1 MKSSGYSLLFYN
13 SGVYVWSMKKFIF
26 TICLFLVVAG
36 CGPRW
41 IYPHLGWLIPFYVD
55 DYISL
60 NREQSSSLEKRLLR
74 VLDWHCRTQLP
85 VYAQSLR
92 ESAKDLED
100 PRHPI
105 SYERLQHYVN
115 QFIAYW
121 RELLIQIGPEMAD
134 ILATAS
140 DEQLAELFQNIEKRN
155 KKFKSDYVDIPLE
168 SLKEKRK
175 ERITKDIEQGI
186 SRLTAEQKQAV
197 SDWSDQI
204 TPLAADGLRYRESVL
219 TEFKNLL
226 TKRRHAPD
234 FKEAFVALL
243 VNFDQMRTR
252 DYQQKIDFNT
262 DLTLKLFIRID
273 RSLNNT
279 QRTYLL
285 KRIRSMAADF
295 DKLSCDPAWIN
306 PSVE

>member
-1 MKSSGYSLLFYN
+1 
-13 SGVYVWSMKKFIF
+13 MKKFIF
-26 TICLFLVVAG
+26 IICLLLVASG

-60 NREQSSSLEKRLLR
+60 NRQQSSSLEKRLLR

-92 ESAKDLED
+92 ELAKDLED
-100 PRHPI
+100 PRRPI
-105 SYERLQHYVN
+105 SYERLQYYVN
-115 QFIAYW
+115 QFIAHW
-121 RELLIQIGPEMAD
+121 RDLSKQIGPEMAD

-140 DEQLAELFQNIEKRN
+140 DEQLAELFQNIEKKN

-168 SLKEKRK
+168 KQAEKRK
-175 ERITKDIEQGI
+175 ERITKDIKKGI

-204 TPLAADGLRYRESVL
+204 TPLAADGLMYRERVL
-219 TEFKNLL
+219 TEFRNLL
-226 TKRRHAPD
+226 TKRRQEPN
-234 FKEAFVALL
+234 FKQAFVALL
-243 VNFDQMRTR
+243 VNFDQLRTR

-262 DLTLKLFIRID
+262 DLTLKLFIKID
-273 RSLNNT
+273 RSLTAT

-295 DKLSCDPAWIN
+295 DKLSCDPVQVN
-306 PSVE
+306 STRNE

>member
-1 MKSSGYSLLFYN
+1 M
-13 SGVYVWSMKKFIF
+13 V
-26 TICLFLVVAG
+26 
-36 CGPRW
+36 
-41 IYPHLGWLIPFYVD
+41 H
-55 DYISL
+55 
-60 NREQSSSLEKRLLR
+60 E
-74 VLDWHCRTQLP
+74 
-85 VYAQSLR
+85 
-92 ESAKDLED
+92 
-100 PRHPI
+100 
-105 SYERLQHYVN
+105 
-115 QFIAYW
+115 
-121 RELLIQIGPEMAD
+121 
-134 ILATAS
+134 
-140 DEQLAELFQNIEKRN
+140 
-155 KKFKSDYVDIPLE
+155 KFKSDYVDIPLE

-273 RSLNNT
+273 RSIDT
-279 QRTYLL
+279 IQRTYLL

-295 DKLSCDPAWIN
+295 DKLSCDPARIN

>member
-1 MKSSGYSLLFYN
+1 
-13 SGVYVWSMKKFIF
+13 MKKFIF
-26 TICLFLVVAG
+26 TICLLLVAAG

-41 IYPHLGWLIPFYVD
+41 IYPQLGWLIPFYVD

-60 NREQSSSLEKRLLR
+60 SREQSSSLEKRLLR

-92 ESAKDLED
+92 DLAKDLED

-105 SYERLQHYVN
+105 RYERLQYYSN
-115 QFIAYW
+115 RFIAHW
-121 RELLIQIGPEMAD
+121 RELSKQIGPEMAD
-134 ILATAS
+134 ILTTAS

-155 KKFKSDYVDIPLE
+155 KKFKSTYVDIPLE
-168 SLKEKRK
+168 HLEEKRK
-175 ERITKDIEQGI
+175 ERLTKDIKKGI

-204 TPLAADGLRYRESVL
+204 TPLAADGLRYRERVL
-219 TEFKNLL
+219 TEFQNLL
-226 TKRRHAPD
+226 TKRRQAPD
-234 FKEAFVALL
+234 FKETFVALL

-252 DYQQKIDFNT
+252 EYQQKIDFNT
-262 DLTLKLFIRID
+262 DLALQLFIKID
-273 RSLNNT
+273 RSLNTT

-285 KRIRSMAADF
+285 KRIGSMAADF
-295 DKLSCDPAWIN
+295 DKLSCDPVRIKSKRN
-306 PSVE
+306 EGKEILDPK